1 MGTMPKILLAAALGV
16 GLAFVAAAMPAAAD
30 EPPAFHLRIQNHR
43 FAPETLT
50 LPAGKQVV
58 VLVTNA
64 DAEPEEFESYELNR
78 EKLIPGNTTG
88 KVYLGPLD
96 PGTYPF
102 FGDFHQ
108 ATAQGRVI
116 VK

>member
-1 MGTMPKILLAAALGV
+1 MRNPIPAATLWAGLFLTAAAI
-16 GLAFVAAAMPAAAD
+16 PAAAD
-30 EPPAFHLRIQNHR
+30 ETPTFHLKIQNHR

-50 LPAGKQVV
+50 ISAGKQVV
-58 VLVTNA
+58 LLVTNA
-64 DAEPEEFESYELNR
+64 DAEPEEFESYALNR
-78 EKLIPGNTTG
+78 EKLIPGKTTG

-96 PGTYPF
+96 PGSYPF